1 MYFSMDGG
9 DPLVLTINGDGSVN
23 NPTPNASYFDFIEF
37 TVNAPNNPVGN
48 LNIDTTNVDQFGV
61 PITIKVDPTSG
72 SDQTVGAAE
81 TRKKII
87 DAFKTFT
94 SDTNDPYAICL
105 WPTGSGDYGSYRI
118 LNPSGL
124 FDEVNP
130 GIQPIQ
136 VKTTL
141 QDSISAIDTV
151 ISVYCTSAFPDPS
164 VAPFT
169 IQIDSEV
176 MTVTHGVFDP
186 TTQYTNWTVTRGV
199 GATGHNSATP
209 VYQTDPVMT
218 ISQTTMTVGANAGF
232 PPSGS
237 FYVLVGEEI
246 IQVSSL
252 KQENLDHTFTYNVA
266 RHQFGTTATAHDNGD
281 PVYYSSK
288 RDLALNTTF
297 NVAIDNLF
305 TKYVTTDPHYTGPLQ
320 IFSNADG
327 NDRTYSGTVINSGA
341 GTPYY
346 FHFICDQD
354 SSITY
359 DVYYPFFTDNK
370 YFWAGYT
377 PALTP
382 AHSPAEAAGADL
394 NQSSPTEMVFS
405 NNGGFA
411 DNSFRKATYPTA
423 DQQKV
428 LGDLENQIVAA
439 LNRGVALRPGYSVSG
454 ANSWKDASL
463 YYENNGDGQVWNR
476 YAQFLHQDSVSI
488 DGLNY
493 GFAFDDQ
500 AGQASDIGVSGVDSV
515 TITLAPWATDLN
527 PNPGPGPGPNPDPTP
542 GHGLSQRW
550 FLASTIFPVGSSQSQ
565 SFQSQSFSTMSTPD
579 QESST
584 GDENIS
590 AAIFNAGG
598 ANDAA
603 LMSALAMSDDD
614 DSLGLDDFA
623 GSANNGSTAS
633 PVDEALGD
641 EDEEVAVTTTPDS
654 PMHTM

>member
-1 MYFSMDGG
+1 MR
-9 DPLVLTINGDGSVN
+9 PKR
-23 NPTPNASYFDFIEF
+23 E
-37 TVNAPNNPVGN
+37 
-48 LNIDTTNVDQFGV
+48 
-61 PITIKVDPTSG
+61 
-72 SDQTVGAAE
+72 
-81 TRKKII
+81 KII

-94 SDTNDPYAICL
+94 SDANDPYAICL

-130 GIQPIQ
+130 GIQQVQ

-141 QDSISAIDTV
+141 QKNISATDTV
-151 ISVYCTSAFPDPS
+151 IDVYCGSAFPDPS
-164 VAPFT
+164 VSPFT
-169 IQIDSEV
+169 IRIDSEV
-176 MTVTHGVFDP
+176 MTVTHSVFDP
-186 TTQYTNWTVTRGV
+186 TTQYTKWTVTRGV

-218 ISQTTMTVGANAGF
+218 AGQTTMTVGANAGF

-237 FYVLVGEEI
+237 FYVLVGSEI

-252 KQENLDHTFTYNVA
+252 KQENLDHTFTYNVV
-266 RHQFGTTATAHDNGD
+266 RGQFGTTATTHDNGD

-288 RDLALNTTF
+288 RNLALNTTF
-297 NVAIDNLF
+297 NAAIDNLF

-354 SSITY
+354 SSTTY
-359 DVYYPFFTDNK
+359 DVYYPFFTDNQ

-382 AHSPAEAAGADL
+382 AHSPTEAAGADL

-405 NNGGFA
+405 NNGVFA
-411 DNSFRKATYPTA
+411 DNSFRKASYPTA

-428 LGDLENQIVAA
+428 LGDLENQIVSA
-439 LNRGVALRPGYSVSG
+439 LNRGVALRPGYTVSG
-454 ANSWKDASL
+454 AGSWKDASL

-476 YAQFLHQDSVSI
+476 YAQFLHQDSISI

-500 AGQASDIGVSGVDSV
+500 AGQASDIGVAGVDSV
-515 TITLAPWATDLN
+515 TITLAP
-527 PNPGPGPGPNPDPTP
+527 GPRT
-542 GHGLSQRW
+542 
-550 FLASTIFPVGSSQSQ
+550 
-565 SFQSQSFSTMSTPD
+565 
-579 QESST
+579 
-584 GDENIS
+584 
-590 AAIFNAGG
+590 
-598 ANDAA
+598 
-603 LMSALAMSDDD
+603 
-614 DSLGLDDFA
+614 
-623 GSANNGSTAS
+623 
-633 PVDEALGD
+633 
-641 EDEEVAVTTTPDS
+641 
-654 PMHTM
+654 